1 MKIPCPKCGQN
12 YEVEERYQ
20 GEMLECIQCGQQF
33 KAEILSEK
41 NIVNTKISPLVFI
54 RDLFHIKEIRKEL
67 NLKNRV
73 IEEYGIQDAIQKEK
87 QLEILAGR
95 IAEKQQEFE
104 KVQREINTASEH
116 LNAMKKKLIVMN
128 EELLLQDF
136 GLYEPKYDFINSEQY
151 KQRLNLIRQKQK
163 EMIKNKTAVSGN
175 MNWTVNGS
183 LSQGKKMV
191 SDMQK
196 LLLRAFNGECE
207 EITSKVTY
215 ANFETSQERITSSYE
230 AISKLGRI
238 MNVAV
243 TYPYYQ
249 LKQQE
254 LNLAFEYR
262 QKKQQEKEEQRA
274 IKAQMREEAR
284 LQKEIEE
291 ARWKIEKEQR
301 HYINALKKVQEQI
314 KKATGKEKADLQVKK
329 QNLENQLSDIDKSL
343 KDIDYREAN
352 QKAGYVY
359 IISNIGAF
367 GENVYKIGM
376 TRRLDPTERV
386 DELGDASVPFAFDI
400 HAMIF
405 SDNAPALES
414 ALHRA
419 FEKRKL
425 NWVNQRREFFNVTL
439 DEIKKVV
446 AANYD
451 KTAEFIETAAAE
463 QYRITI
469 KMKQKQGIL

>member
-104 KVQREINTASEH
+104 KVQREINTASEQ

-274 IKAQMREEAR
+274 IKAQMREEAK

-329 QNLENQLSDIDKSL
+329 QELESQLSDIDKSL

-463 QYRITI
+463 QYRITM

>member
-207 EITSKVTY
+207 EITGKVTY

>member
-1 MKIPCPKCGQN
+1 MKISCPKCGQN
-12 YEVEERYQ
+12 YEVEDRYQ

-33 KAEILSEK
+33 KADILSEK

-104 KVQREINTASEH
+104 KVQREINTASEQ

-196 LLLRAFNGECE
+196 LLLRAFNGECV

-262 QKKQQEKEEQRA
+262 QKNQQEKEEQRA
-274 IKAQMREEAR
+274 IKAQMREEAK

-329 QNLENQLSDIDKSL
+329 QELESQLSDIDKSL

-463 QYRITI
+463 QYRITM

>member
-1 MKIPCPKCGQN
+1 MKISCPKCGQN
-12 YEVEERYQ
+12 YEVEDQYQ

-33 KAEILSEK
+33 KADILSEK

-104 KVQREINTASEH
+104 KVQREINTASEQ

-274 IKAQMREEAR
+274 IKAQMREEAK

-314 KKATGKEKADLQVKK
+314 KKAIGKEKADLQVKK
-329 QNLENQLSDIDKSL
+329 QELESQLSDIDKSL

-463 QYRITI
+463 QYRITM

>member
-104 KVQREINTASEH
+104 KVQREINTASEQ

-207 EITSKVTY
+207 EITGKVTY

-329 QNLENQLSDIDKSL
+329 QELESQLSDIDKSL

-463 QYRITI
+463 QYRITM

>member
-104 KVQREINTASEH
+104 KVQREINTASEQ

-207 EITSKVTY
+207 EITGKVTY

-463 QYRITI
+463 QYRITM

>member
-207 EITSKVTY
+207 EITGKVTY

-243 TYPYYQ
+243 TYPYYS

-463 QYRITI
+463 QYRITM

>member
-104 KVQREINTASEH
+104 KVQREINTASEQ

-207 EITSKVTY
+207 EITGKVTY

-274 IKAQMREEAR
+274 IKAQMREEAK

-329 QNLENQLSDIDKSL
+329 QELESQLSDIDKSL

-463 QYRITI
+463 QYRITM

>member
-104 KVQREINTASEH
+104 KVQREINTASEQ

-207 EITSKVTY
+207 EITGKVTY

-301 HYINALKKVQEQI
+301 HYINALKKIQEQI

>member
-1 MKIPCPKCGQN
+1 MKISCPKCGQN
-12 YEVEERYQ
+12 YEVEDQYQ

-33 KAEILSEK
+33 KADILSEK

-104 KVQREINTASEH
+104 KVQREINTASEQ

>member
-274 IKAQMREEAR
+274 IKAQMREEAK

-329 QNLENQLSDIDKSL
+329 QELESQLSDIDKSL

-463 QYRITI
+463 QYRITM

>member
-104 KVQREINTASEH
+104 KVQREINTASEQ

-329 QNLENQLSDIDKSL
+329 QELESQLSDIDKSL

-463 QYRITI
+463 QYRITM

>member
-329 QNLENQLSDIDKSL
+329 QELESQLSDIDKSL

-463 QYRITI
+463 QYRITM

>member
-95 IAEKQQEFE
+95 IAEKQQEFG
-104 KVQREINTASEH
+104 KVQREINTASEQ

-207 EITSKVTY
+207 EITGKVTY

-274 IKAQMREEAR
+274 IKAQMREEAK

-329 QNLENQLSDIDKSL
+329 QELENQLSDIDKSL

>member
-1 MKIPCPKCGQN
+1 MKISCPKCGQN
-12 YEVEERYQ
+12 YEVEDQYQ

-33 KAEILSEK
+33 KADILSEK

-104 KVQREINTASEH
+104 KVQREINTASEQ

-274 IKAQMREEAR
+274 IKAQMREEAK

-329 QNLENQLSDIDKSL
+329 QELESQLSDIDKSL

-463 QYRITI
+463 QYRITM

>member
-463 QYRITI
+463 QYRITM

>member
-1 MKIPCPKCGQN
+1 MKISCPKCGQN
-12 YEVEERYQ
+12 YEVEDRYQ

-33 KAEILSEK
+33 KADILSEK

-104 KVQREINTASEH
+104 KVQREINTASEQ

-274 IKAQMREEAR
+274 IKAQMREEAK

-329 QNLENQLSDIDKSL
+329 QELESQLSDIDKSL

-463 QYRITI
+463 QYRITM

>member
-104 KVQREINTASEH
+104 KVQREINTASEQ

-207 EITSKVTY
+207 EITGKVTY

-329 QNLENQLSDIDKSL
+329 QELENQLSDIDKSL

>member
-104 KVQREINTASEH
+104 KVQREINTASEQ

-207 EITSKVTY
+207 EITGKVTY

-329 QNLENQLSDIDKSL
+329 QELESQLSDIDKSL